1 MTQQDKLI
9 RLAGDKLNSI
19 CDKLL
24 SYKNVDATLS
34 DKTLLEVIVNLEI
47 AESKLETGFVNDACN
62 EIEEQL
68 TIN

>member
-1 MTQQDKLI
+1 MTQKDKLI